1 MFTIQGK
8 TALITGGTRG
18 IGAAIATAL
27 VEAGATVMIT
37 GRAETPAS
45 VAFLAELQARRQA
58 GGQAGGQ
65 AAAHYGDVC
74 GAAAA
79 AAAVAA
85 TLAAFGRLDIL
96 VHSAGGA
103 APGRITAIAPDDWM
117 AAFDLHVH
125 AVYHLFRAAHPC
137 LAQEGG
143 AVVLVSSVAGLR
155 GCPGTVAY
163 QTVKAAIPQMAR
175 ALALDH
181 GGEGIRVNAIAPGI
195 IRTDF
200 HAAMTD
206 VARAHNIANRIP
218 LHREGTP
225 QDVASLALEL
235 IRNDFI
241 TGECFTIDGGM
252 SMRITA

>member
-1 MFTIQGK
+1 MYSIQGK
-8 TALITGGTRG
+8 AALITGGTRG

-27 VEAGATVMIT
+27 VEAGASVVIT

-45 VAFLAELQARRQA
+45 AAFLAALQAR
-58 GGQAGGQ
+58 GQAV
-65 AAAHYGDVC
+65 AHYADVR

-79 AAAVAA
+79 EAAVAA
-85 TLAAFGRLDIL
+85 TTASFGRLDIL

-103 APGRITAIAPDDWM
+103 APGRITAIAPEDWM

-125 AVYHLFRAAHPC
+125 AVYHLFRAAHPL
-137 LAQEGG
+137 LAREGG

-206 VARAHNIANRIP
+206 AARAHNIANRIP

-235 IRNDFI
+235 IRNEFI

>member
-1 MFTIQGK
+1 MFSIHGQ
-8 TALITGGTRG
+8 TALITGGTKG
-18 IGAAIATAL
+18 IGAAIAEAL
-27 VEAGATVMIT
+27 VETGTNVVIT
-37 GRAETPAS
+37 GRNDGPEVQALLDHLNAKGRA
-45 VAFLAELQARRQA
+45 VAHF
-58 GGQAGGQ
+58 
-65 AAAHYGDVC
+65 GDVRGEA
-74 GAAAA
+74 GAKAAV

-85 TLAAFGRLDIL
+85 FGGVNIL
-96 VHSAGGA
+96 VHSAGGGV
-103 APGRITAIAPDDWM
+103 PGRITDISEETWM
-117 AAFDLHVH
+117 AAFDTHVH
-125 AVYHLFRAAHPC
+125 AVFHLFRAAHPH
-137 LAQEGG
+137 LKAAGG
-143 AVVLVSSVAGLR
+143 AVILISSVAGLR
-155 GCPGTVAY
+155 GVPNAVAY
-163 QTVKAAIPQMAR
+163 QTVKAAVPQMAR

-200 HAAMTD
+200 HAAMSD
-206 VARAHNIANRIP
+206 AARTHNIANRIP

>member
-1 MFTIQGK
+1 MFTVHGK

-27 VEAGATVMIT
+27 VEAGAPVMIT

-45 VAFLAELQARRQA
+45 AAFLAELQVR
-58 GGQAGGQ
+58 GQ
-65 AAAHYGDVC
+65 AAAHYGDVR

>member
-8 TALITGGTRG
+8 VALITGGTRG

-27 VEAGATVMIT
+27 VEAGASVVIT

-45 VAFLAELQARRQA
+45 AAFLAELQARGR
-58 GGQAGGQ
+58 
-65 AAAHYGDVC
+65 AAAHYGDVR

-85 TLAAFGRLDIL
+85 TTAAFGRLDIL

-125 AVYHLFRAAHPC
+125 AVYHLFRAAHPL
-137 LAQEGG
+137 LAREGG

-181 GGEGIRVNAIAPGI
+181 GGEGIRVNALAPGI

-206 VARAHNIANRIP
+206 AARTHNIANRIP
-218 LHREGTP
+218 LQREGTP

-235 IRNDFI
+235 IRNEFI